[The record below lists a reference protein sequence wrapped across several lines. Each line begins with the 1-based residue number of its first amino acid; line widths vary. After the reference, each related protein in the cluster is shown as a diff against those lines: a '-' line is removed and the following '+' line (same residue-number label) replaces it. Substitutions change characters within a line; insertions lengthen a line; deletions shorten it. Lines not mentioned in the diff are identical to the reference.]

1 MWPEA
6 TGIQIYRFLCLQ
18 QLVSIEQHNY
28 SEHILKKLPC
38 LLCQGVS
45 ERPVKSELFW

>member
-28 SEHILKKLPC
+28 SEHILKKAS
-38 LLCQGVS
+38 LLAVS
-45 ERPVKSELFW
+45 GGFRKTCEI